1 MHRITLNLIPET
13 VNIVSSIFTRKHSH
27 MHQRYY
33 ALDVF
38 RGATVALMILVNN
51 PGSWSAIFAPLE
63 HAEWHGCTPTDLVF
77 PFFLFAVGNAMA
89 FVMPRFEQQGS
100 GVFYKKVI
108 KRTLLIFLI
117 GLLLNWSPFIKWQN
131 GALAW
136 KPWAFVGK
144 DGNGHFFEDG
154 VRIMGVLQRI
164 ALAYCLASVIV
175 YYAKARGAFVAAVVL
190 LLVYWVVCML
200 AGTGDPYSITGYW
213 GREVDIA
220 VLGKAH
226 MLHIDKVDGLVFH
239 FDYEGLSGTLPAIA
253 QVIFGYLVSHYIQQK
268 GKSWEMLSQLLVAG
282 IVMVVA
288 GLCWSGVFP
297 LNKKIWSSSYTVYTT
312 GLAMLTLGVFIYL
325 LEFKNRQGAW
335 SRFFDVFGKNPLF
348 IFVLSG
354 FLPRV
359 ASLIRI
365 PEEGHVLTPF
375 SWLYEHVCKNVSSDL
390 RVGSLLYALILIA
403 FYWLIVYW
411 LDKKKIYI
419 KV

>member
-1 MHRITLNLIPET
+1 MQ
-13 VNIVSSIFTRKHSH
+13 
-27 MHQRYY
+27 QRYY

-51 PGSWSAIFAPLE
+51 PGSWGAIFPPLD

-89 FVMPRFEQQGS
+89 FVMPRFEQQGPA
-100 GVFYKKVI
+100 VFYRKVI

-117 GLLLNWSPFIKWQN
+117 GLLLNWSPFFKWQN
-131 GALAW
+131 NELVF

-144 DGNGHFFEDG
+144 DGNGNFFEDG

-164 ALAYCLASVIV
+164 ALAYCLASVVV
-175 YYAKARGAFVAAVVL
+175 YYAKARGAFVTAVVL
-190 LLVYWVVCML
+190 LLGYWVVCML
-200 AGTGDPYSITGYW
+200 AGTGDPYSMTGFC
-213 GREVDIA
+213 GRNIDISL
-220 VLGKAH
+220 LGKPH
-226 MLHIDKVDGLVFH
+226 MLHVDKVDGKVFH
-239 FDYEGLSGTLPAIA
+239 FDYEGLAGTLPAVA

-282 IVMVVA
+282 IILLVA
-288 GLCWSGVFP
+288 GLCWSVAFP
-297 LNKKIWSSSYTVYTT
+297 LNKKIWSSSYVVYTT
-312 GLAMLTLGVFIYL
+312 GLAIITLGILIYL

-335 SRFFDVFGKNPLF
+335 SHFFDVFGKNPLF

-354 FLPRV
+354 FLPRL
-359 ASLIRI
+359 AQLIRI
-365 PEEGHVLTPF
+365 PEDGHNLTPF
-375 SWLYEHVCKNVSSDL
+375 GWFYEHVCKNVSTDA
-390 RVGSLLYALILIA
+390 RIGSLLYAILLLL

-411 LDKKKIYI
+411 LNKRKIYI